1 VASRREFIQ
10 VAAATVTACVTA
22 FPAFAGSPVTLPL
35 YKVLYDR
42 RFDAVAAF
50 AAEAGRSGA
59 ALSGNSG
66 DITALWFN
74 DLYHRWRKSPAAIA
88 GMTSYQTWFVLD
100 MIARDAGMRTVFR
113 GHHQPLASGNAV
125 HELFG
130 PHPLLTRQATLQA
143 AKANWATEVAR
154 IVTEFPA
161 ASVRIDKVHSTVGEA
176 RNRPV
181 GAKTLVSWVIAAP
194 SRV

>member
-1 VASRREFIQ
+1 M
-10 VAAATVTACVTA
+10 
-22 FPAFAGSPVTLPL
+22 TLPI

-42 RFDAVAAF
+42 RFNATAAF
-50 AAEAGRSGA
+50 AAEAGRSGTS
-59 ALSGNSG
+59 LSGISG
-66 DITALWFN
+66 DVTDLWFN

-88 GMTSYQTWFVLD
+88 GMTSHRAWFVLD

-113 GHHQPLASGNAV
+113 GHHQPLASGSAV

-130 PHPLLTRQATLQA
+130 PHPLLTRQATLRA

-161 ASVRIDKVHSTVGEA
+161 ASVSIDKAHSTIGEV
-176 RNRPV
+176 RDRPV
-181 GAKTLVSWVIAAP
+181 GAETLVSWVIAAP